1 MQFRNTLFPWFV
13 NATAGLQLS
22 QRLLAEKE
30 ETVVAAAARSAS
42 VPETTKLCPPGR
54 MLLLLGTGFLLS
66 AAFAPAAAMAHNTFV
81 CLPKPVKFDTCTS
94 IRLLSPCQTDQDCDT
109 RVCCKDW
116 CGNYCAFKQRSFAVA
131 KPPPVEPGPAAID
144 EDEAEE
150 TPAQQPPPP
159 PPQPARGNRGR
170 NADEDEEPPRR
181 NNMRRRY
188 KNRAGRRRRRMDAA
202 GSDGA
207 IMHGPG
213 RDDDDREPSGNGL
226 GGQLEHEY
234 FDVRK

>member
-1 MQFRNTLFPWFV
+1 
-13 NATAGLQLS
+13 
-22 QRLLAEKE
+22 
-30 ETVVAAAARSAS
+30 
-42 VPETTKLCPPGR
+42 
-54 MLLLLGTGFLLS
+54 MLLLGAGFLLCV
-66 AAFAPAAAMAHNTFV
+66 AVAPAAAAAHNTFV

-131 KPPPVEPGPAAID
+131 KPPPVEPAAID
-144 EDEAEE
+144 DDEAEE
-150 TPAQQPPPP
+150 TTAPPPP
-159 PPQPARGNRGR
+159 PPPARGNRGR
-170 NADEDEEPPRR
+170 RADDESEEPPRR
-181 NNMRRRY
+181 DNVRRRY
-188 KNRAGRRRRRMDAA
+188 KNRAGRRRHRMDAG

-213 RDDDDREPSGNGL
+213 KDGDDREPSGNGL